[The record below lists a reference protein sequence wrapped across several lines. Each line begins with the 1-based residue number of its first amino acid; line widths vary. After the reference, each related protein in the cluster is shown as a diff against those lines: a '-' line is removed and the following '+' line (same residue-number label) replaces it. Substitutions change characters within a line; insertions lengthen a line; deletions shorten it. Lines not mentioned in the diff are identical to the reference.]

1 MTISALTGMVH
12 DLEEMEEP
20 VVVVL
25 FGDHKPWGGNGNSAY
40 EGIGA
45 DFSMTSLESF
55 YEYYSTPYL
64 IWANSAAKEVL
75 NNDFEGDGGDF
86 SPCFLMQELF
96 DQCGWTGPSYLQ
108 FTREVRQATPLV
120 HQQGLYLTPDEQ
132 LTDTLEEE
140 QEELVNDLFYVQYY
154 RQHKIDPTG
163 QD

>member
-1 MTISALTGMVH
+1 M
-12 DLEEMEEP
+12 
-20 VVVVL
+20 VL

-86 SPCFLMQELF
+86 SPCFLMQESL
-96 DQCGWTGPSYLQ
+96 TSAAGPARLISSLPGKS
-108 FTREVRQATPLV
+108 AKPL
-120 HQQGLYLTPDEQ
+120 LWSTSRAS
-132 LTDTLEEE
+132 T
-140 QEELVNDLFYVQYY
+140 
-154 RQHKIDPTG
+154 
-163 QD
+163 